1 MRFAPAPAN
10 IHRASGAEE
19 FASGIIMRL
28 TIKHVLIV
36 AIFVTAA
43 FAVSLLAI
51 RLGFYARR
59 DAALTSP
66 VPSEAHSSNQTP

>member
-1 MRFAPAPAN
+1 
-10 IHRASGAEE
+10 
-19 FASGIIMRL
+19 MRL